1 MPMRA
6 AFGFKIHTGWAM
18 LVAVA
23 GQPDQIEVLIRRRIE
38 LLPRDESIPR
48 FAYHAAAKLP
58 LTGATELI
66 KRVERESRRSAQLT
80 IESAIEELG
89 GRNAR
94 VNTCGVLSGSTLV
107 PDDLSR
113 ILQSH
118 PLIHAAEGTLFVK
131 SIVSACKALAIKTIS
146 VHDREIW
153 DRAATSWELSEQNLR
168 KRIDDVR
175 KSVGSPWSADHKLAT
190 ATALFALK
198 A

>member
-1 MPMRA
+1 MRA

-48 FAYHAAAKLP
+48 FVYHAAAKLP
-58 LTGATELI
+58 LRGATELI
-66 KRVERESRRSAQLT
+66 KRVERESQRSAQLT

-94 VNTCGVLSGSTLV
+94 VNTCGVLSGSALV

-118 PLIHAAEGTLFVK
+118 PLIHAAEGALFVHA
-131 SIVSACKALAIKTIS
+131 IVSACKMHAFKTTS
-146 VHDREIW
+146 VHDREVW
-153 DRAATSWELSEQNLR
+153 GRAATVWRLGEQNLR

-175 KSVGSPWSADHKLAT
+175 KSVGSPWGADHKA
-190 ATALFALK
+190 AAAVALLALK